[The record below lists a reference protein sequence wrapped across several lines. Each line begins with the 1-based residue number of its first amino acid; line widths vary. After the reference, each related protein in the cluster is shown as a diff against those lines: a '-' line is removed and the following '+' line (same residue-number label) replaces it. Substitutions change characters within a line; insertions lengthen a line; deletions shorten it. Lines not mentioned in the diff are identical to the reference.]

1 VITVDNSDFIETFN
15 FRLQKD
21 VKSFKLKDGFT
32 LDPAVIAFLV
42 AAVIII
48 LGFLGE
54 EFFNRTSIPD
64 SIFLLLFGVLLG
76 PIFHLFAQAELLA
89 ITPYFAALALIII
102 LFDGGLN
109 MDIRGAVQN
118 SPRALVLAVS
128 GWIINVL
135 ATAALCKFLLGWR
148 LLNGLLLGS
157 IVGGGSSIIVIALIR
172 KLKVSEKIE
181 TVLSLESILTDVLCT
196 VGAFTAINIILSGEV
211 SLGTALGS
219 VGAAFG
225 VGILIGLGF
234 GVAWLVILEKLK
246 GKPNAYMLTLAL
258 LFLTFVVATN
268 LGGNGAL
275 SALFF
280 GLIIG
285 NSRPIAKVLKFRT
298 TVSIDDHVR
307 DFHCQISFLIRS
319 FFFVFTGLLFS
330 LSSFTS
336 LFFGLFLA
344 FAFLGIRF
352 FAVKMSTLKSELR
365 KEETL
370 MTVMYPRGLAAA
382 VLASLPLTAGVPD
395 SQVFPEIA
403 FIVILTTIIVC
414 TIGVAIIKKR
424 KSRLPSTYT

>member
-1 VITVDNSDFIETFN
+1 M
-15 FRLQKD
+15 
-21 VKSFKLKDGFT
+21 
-32 LDPAVIAFLV
+32 DPAVIAFLV

-54 EFFNRTSIPD
+54 EFFKRTSIPD
-64 SIFLLLFGVLLG
+64 SILLLLFGVLLG
-76 PIFHLFAQAELLA
+76 PIFKLFAHEQLLA

-172 KLKVSEKIE
+172 KLKVSDKIE

-196 VGAFTAINIILSGEV
+196 VGAYTAINIILSGEV
-211 SLGTALGS
+211 STESALGS
-219 VGAAFG
+219 VGIAFG
-225 VGILIGLGF
+225 VGILVGLGF
-234 GVAWLVILEKLK
+234 GVSWLVILERIK
-246 GKPNAYMLTLAL
+246 GKPNAYMLTLAM

-268 LGGNGAL
+268 LNGNGAL

-285 NSRPIAKVLKFRT
+285 NSRHIGKQLKFRST
-298 TVSIDDHVR
+298 ISIDNSVR
-307 DFHCQISFLIRS
+307 DFHSQISFLIRS

-330 LSSFTS
+330 FSSYFS
-336 LFFGLFLA
+336 VIFGLLLSVT
-344 FAFLGIRF
+344 FLGIRVVV
-352 FAVKMSTLKSELR
+352 VKMAAVKSELSDYG
-365 KEETL
+365 TL
-370 MTVMYPRGLAAA
+370 MTVMFPRGLAAA
-382 VLASLPLTAGVPD
+382 VLASLPLTAGVPE

-403 FIVILTTIIVC
+403 FIVILTTIIIT
-414 TIGVAIIKKR
+414 TIGVAVLKKR
-424 KSRLPSTYT
+424 KGSSARSSSTYNSERNLLY

>member
-1 VITVDNSDFIETFN
+1 
-15 FRLQKD
+15 
-21 VKSFKLKDGFT
+21 

-64 SIFLLLFGVLLG
+64 SILLLLFGVLLG
-76 PIFHLFAQAELLA
+76 PVFQLFAHEELLA

-109 MDIRGAVQN
+109 MDIREAVKN
-118 SPRALVLAVS
+118 SPRALILAIT
-128 GWIINVL
+128 GWILNVL
-135 ATAALCKFLLGWR
+135 VTAALCKVLLGWR

-172 KLKVSEKIE
+172 KLKVTEKIE

-196 VGAFTAINIILSGEV
+196 VGAFTAINILLQEMSEGAAGGI
-211 SLGTALGS
+211 SLYAALGD
-219 VGAAFG
+219 VGVAFG
-225 VGILIGLGF
+225 VGILVGLGF
-234 GVAWLVILEKLK
+234 GVAWLVILERIK
-246 GKPNAYMLTLAL
+246 GKPNAYMLTLAM

-285 NSRPIAKVLKFRT
+285 NSRHIAKLIKFRT
-298 TVSIDDHVR
+298 TISIDKNVR
-307 DFHCQISFLIRS
+307 DFHSQISFLIRS

-330 LSSFTS
+330 LSSFMS
-336 LFFGLFLA
+336 VLFGLLISFT
-344 FAFLGIRF
+344 FLGIRF
-352 FAVKMSTLKSELR
+352 VVVKMASVKSELSDYGA
-365 KEETL
+365 L
-370 MTVMYPRGLAAA
+370 MTVMFPRGLAAA
-382 VLASLPLTAGVPD
+382 VLASIPLTSGVPG
-395 SQVFPEIA
+395 SQAFPEIA
-403 FIVILTTIIVC
+403 FIVILTTIIIC
-414 TIGVAIIKKR
+414 TVGVAIIKKR
-424 KSRLPSTYT
+424 TPSSSSTHKSEKNILY

>member
-1 VITVDNSDFIETFN
+1 
-15 FRLQKD
+15 
-21 VKSFKLKDGFT
+21 
-32 LDPAVIAFLV
+32 VIAFLV

-64 SIFLLLFGVLLG
+64 SILLLLFGVLLG
-76 PIFHLFAQAELLA
+76 PIFQLFAHEELLA

-109 MDIRGAVQN
+109 MDIREAVKN
-118 SPRALVLAVS
+118 SPRALILAIS
-128 GWIINVL
+128 GWILNVL
-135 ATAALCKFLLGWR
+135 VTAALCKVLLGWR

-172 KLKVSEKIE
+172 KLRVTEEIE

-196 VGAFTAINIILSGEV
+196 VGAFTAINILLQEMSEEGAAGGV
-211 SLGTALGS
+211 NLYSALGS
-219 VGAAFG
+219 VGVAFG
-225 VGILIGLGF
+225 VGILVGLGF
-234 GVAWLVILEKLK
+234 GVAWLVILERIK
-246 GKPNAYMLTLAL
+246 GKPNAYMLTLAM

-285 NSRPIAKVLKFRT
+285 NSRPIARLVKFRT
-298 TVSIDDHVR
+298 TVSIDNSVR
-307 DFHCQISFLIRS
+307 DFHSQISFLIRS

-330 LSSFTS
+330 FSSFTS
-336 LFFGLFLA
+336 VLIGLLLSFT
-344 FAFLGIRF
+344 FLGIRF
-352 FAVKMSTLKSELR
+352 IVVKMASVKSELR
-365 KEETL
+365 DYGTL
-370 MTVMYPRGLAAA
+370 MTVMFPRGLAAA
-382 VLASLPLTAGVPD
+382 VLASIPLTSGVPD

-403 FIVILTTIIVC
+403 FIVILTTIIITTV
-414 TIGVAIIKKR
+414 GVAVLKKR
-424 KSRLPSTYT
+424 KSRSPSTYNSKRNLLY

>member
-1 VITVDNSDFIETFN
+1 
-15 FRLQKD
+15 
-21 VKSFKLKDGFT
+21 

-42 AAVIII
+42 AGIIII

-64 SIFLLLFGVLLG
+64 SILLLLFGVLLG
-76 PIFHLFAQAELLA
+76 PVFQLFAHEELLA

-109 MDIRGAVQN
+109 MDIREALKN
-118 SPRALVLAVS
+118 SPRAFVLAIT
-128 GWIINVL
+128 GWILNVL
-135 ATAALCKFLLGWR
+135 VTAALCKFLLGWR

-172 KLKVSEKIE
+172 KLKVTEKIE

-196 VGAFTAINIILSGEV
+196 VGAFTAINILLQEV
-211 SLGTALGS
+211 SEEGVSGAVDLYSALGS
-219 VGAAFG
+219 VGLAFG
-225 VGILIGLGF
+225 VGILVGLSF
-234 GVAWLVILEKLK
+234 GVAWLVILEKIK
-246 GKPNAYMLTLAL
+246 GKPNAYMLTLAV
-258 LFLTFVVATN
+258 LFLTFVVTTN

-280 GLIIG
+280 GLIVG
-285 NSRPIAKVLKFRT
+285 NSRPIARLLKFRT
-298 TVSIDDHVR
+298 TVSIDNSVR

-330 LSSFTS
+330 FSSFTS
-336 LFFGLFLA
+336 VIIGLVLSFT
-344 FAFLGIRF
+344 FLGIRF
-352 FAVKMSTLKSELR
+352 VVVKMAVVKSELH
-365 KEETL
+365 EYETL
-370 MTVMYPRGLAAA
+370 MTVMFPRGLAAA
-382 VLASLPLTAGVPD
+382 VLASIPLTSGVPD

-414 TIGVAIIKKR
+414 TIGVAILKKR
-424 KSRLPSTYT
+424 KSNASLTYNSERNILY

>member
-1 VITVDNSDFIETFN
+1 
-15 FRLQKD
+15 
-21 VKSFKLKDGFT
+21 
-32 LDPAVIAFLV
+32 LDPAVVAFLV
-42 AAVIII
+42 AAVIIV

-54 EFFNRTSIPD
+54 EFFKRTSIPD
-64 SIFLLLFGVLLG
+64 SILLLLFGVLLG
-76 PIFHLFAQAELLA
+76 PIFQLFAHEQLLA

-109 MDIRGAVQN
+109 MDIREAVKN
-118 SPRALVLAVS
+118 SPRALVLAIT

-135 ATAALCKFLLGWR
+135 VTAALCKVLLGWR

-172 KLKVSEKIE
+172 KLKVTEKLE

-196 VGAFTAINIILSGEV
+196 VGAFTAINILLPPVSEGGEAAVSG
-211 SLGTALGS
+211 SINLGSALGS

-225 VGILIGLGF
+225 VGILVGLGF
-234 GVAWLVILEKLK
+234 GIAWLVILEKLK
-246 GKPNAYMLTLAL
+246 GKPNAYMLTLAM
-258 LFLTFVVATN
+258 LFLTFVVASN

-285 NSRPIAKVLKFRT
+285 NSRPIARLLKFRT
-298 TVSIDDHVR
+298 TVSIDSHVR
-307 DFHCQISFLIRS
+307 DFHSQISFLIRS

-336 LFFGLFLA
+336 VFIGLLLSFT
-344 FAFLGIRF
+344 FLGIRF
-352 FAVKMSTLKSELR
+352 VVVKMAAVKSELH
-365 KEETL
+365 EYETL
-370 MTVMYPRGLAAA
+370 MTIMFPRGLAAA

-403 FIVILTTIIVC
+403 FIVILTTIIITTV
-414 TIGVAIIKKR
+414 GVAVIKKR
-424 KSRLPSTYT
+424 KSSSSSTYGSASSRFY

>member
-1 VITVDNSDFIETFN
+1 MNPE
-15 FRLQKD
+15 
-21 VKSFKLKDGFT
+21 
-32 LDPAVIAFLV
+32 VIAFLV

-64 SIFLLLFGVLLG
+64 SILLLLFGVLLG
-76 PIFHLFAQAELLA
+76 PIFQLFAHEELLA

-109 MDIRGAVQN
+109 MDIREAVKN
-118 SPRALVLAVS
+118 SPRALVLAIT
-128 GWIINVL
+128 GWILNVL
-135 ATAALCKFLLGWR
+135 VTAAFCKVLLGWR

-196 VGAFTAINIILSGEV
+196 VGAFTMINILVSISSEEAVSSGV
-211 SLGTALGS
+211 DLYSALGS

-225 VGILIGLGF
+225 VGILVGLSL
-234 GVAWLVILEKLK
+234 GVAWLVILERIK
-246 GKPNAYMLTLAL
+246 GKPNAYMLTLAM

-268 LGGNGAL
+268 LEGNGAL

-285 NSRPIAKVLKFRT
+285 NSRHIAKRLKFRT
-298 TVSIDDHVR
+298 TISIDNSVR
-307 DFHCQISFLIRS
+307 DFHSQISFLIRS

-336 LFFGLFLA
+336 VLFGLLISVT
-344 FAFLGIRF
+344 FLGIRF
-352 FAVKMSTLKSELR
+352 VVVKMASVKSELGDYG
-365 KEETL
+365 TL
-370 MTVMYPRGLAAA
+370 MTVMFPRGLAAA
-382 VLASLPLTAGVPD
+382 VLASIPLTSGVPG

-403 FIVILTTIIVC
+403 FIVILATIVITTV
-414 TIGVAIIKKR
+414 GVAVLKKR
-424 KSRLPSTYT
+424 KSSSSSAYDSKRDLLY

>member
-1 VITVDNSDFIETFN
+1 V
-15 FRLQKD
+15 
-21 VKSFKLKDGFT
+21 
-32 LDPAVIAFLV
+32 DPAVIAFLV

-64 SIFLLLFGVLLG
+64 SILLLLFGVLLG
-76 PIFHLFAQAELLA
+76 PIFQLFAHEELLA

-109 MDIRGAVQN
+109 MDIREAVKN
-118 SPRALVLAVS
+118 SPRALVLAIT
-128 GWIINVL
+128 GWILNVL
-135 ATAALCKFLLGWR
+135 VTAALCKVLLGWR

-172 KLKVSEKIE
+172 KLKVTEKIE

-219 VGAAFG
+219 VGVAFG

-234 GVAWLVILEKLK
+234 GVAWLIILEKIK
-246 GKPNAYMLTLAL
+246 GKPNAYMLTLAM

-285 NSRPIAKVLKFRT
+285 NSRPIARLLKFRT
-298 TVSIDDHVR
+298 TVSIDSHVR
-307 DFHCQISFLIRS
+307 DFHSQISFLIRS

-336 LFFGLFLA
+336 LFFGLFLT
-344 FAFLGIRF
+344 FIFLGIRF
-352 FAVKMSTLKSELR
+352 VVVKMAAVKSELH
-365 KEETL
+365 EYENL
-370 MTVMYPRGLAAA
+370 MIIMFPRGLAAA
-382 VLASLPLTAGVPD
+382 VLASLPLTSGVPN
-395 SQVFPEIA
+395 SQVFPEIS
-403 FIVILTTIIVC
+403 FIVILTTIIV
-414 TIGVAIIKKR
+414 TTVGVAVIKKR
-424 KSRLPSTYT
+424 KSRSSSTYGSASSRFY

>member
-1 VITVDNSDFIETFN
+1 
-15 FRLQKD
+15 
-21 VKSFKLKDGFT
+21 
-32 LDPAVIAFLV
+32 VIAFLV

-64 SIFLLLFGVLLG
+64 SILLLLFGVLLG
-76 PIFHLFAQAELLA
+76 PIFQLFAHEELLA

-109 MDIRGAVQN
+109 MDIREAVKN
-118 SPRALVLAVS
+118 SPRALILAIS
-128 GWIINVL
+128 GWILNVL
-135 ATAALCKFLLGWR
+135 VTAALCKVLLGWR

-172 KLKVSEKIE
+172 KLKVTEEIE

-196 VGAFTAINIILSGEV
+196 VGAFTAINILLQEMSEEGAAGGV
-211 SLGTALGS
+211 NLYSALGS
-219 VGAAFG
+219 VGVAFG
-225 VGILIGLGF
+225 VGILVGLGF
-234 GVAWLVILEKLK
+234 GVAWLVILERIK
-246 GKPNAYMLTLAL
+246 GKPNAYMLTLAM

-285 NSRPIAKVLKFRT
+285 NSRPIARLVKFRT
-298 TVSIDDHVR
+298 TVSIDNSVR
-307 DFHCQISFLIRS
+307 DFHSQISFLIRS

-330 LSSFTS
+330 FSSFTS
-336 LFFGLFLA
+336 VIIGLLLSFT
-344 FAFLGIRF
+344 FLGIRF
-352 FAVKMSTLKSELR
+352 IVVKMASVKSELR
-365 KEETL
+365 DYGTL
-370 MTVMYPRGLAAA
+370 MTVMFPRGLAAA
-382 VLASLPLTAGVPD
+382 VLASLPLTSGVPD

-414 TIGVAIIKKR
+414 TIGVAVIKKR
-424 KSRLPSTYT
+424 KSRSSSTYNSKINQLY

>member
-1 VITVDNSDFIETFN
+1 
-15 FRLQKD
+15 
-21 VKSFKLKDGFT
+21 
-32 LDPAVIAFLV
+32 VIAFLV

-64 SIFLLLFGVLLG
+64 SILLLLFGVLLG
-76 PIFHLFAQAELLA
+76 PIFQLFAHEELLA

-109 MDIRGAVQN
+109 MDIREALRN
-118 SPRALVLAVS
+118 SPRAFVLAIS
-128 GWIINVL
+128 GWILNVL
-135 ATAALCKFLLGWR
+135 VTAALCKVLLGWR

-172 KLKVSEKIE
+172 KLKVTEKIE

-196 VGAFTAINIILSGEV
+196 VGAFTAINILLQEV
-211 SLGTALGS
+211 SEEGAAGGVNLYAALGS
-219 VGAAFG
+219 VGVAFG
-225 VGILIGLGF
+225 VGILVGLGF
-234 GVAWLVILEKLK
+234 GVAWLVILERIK
-246 GKPNAYMLTLAL
+246 GKPNAYMLTLAM

-285 NSRPIAKVLKFRT
+285 NSRPIARLVRFRT
-298 TVSIDDHVR
+298 TVSIDNSVR

-330 LSSFTS
+330 FSSFTS
-336 LFFGLFLA
+336 VLIGLLLSFT
-344 FAFLGIRF
+344 FLGIRVIV
-352 FAVKMSTLKSELR
+352 VKMASVKSELR
-365 KEETL
+365 DYGTL
-370 MTVMYPRGLAAA
+370 MTVMFPRGLAAA
-382 VLASLPLTAGVPD
+382 VLASIPLTSGVPD

-403 FIVILTTIIVC
+403 FIVILTTIIITTV
-414 TIGVAIIKKR
+414 GVAVLKKR
-424 KSRLPSTYT
+424 KKRSPSTYNSKTNLLY

>member
-1 VITVDNSDFIETFN
+1 M
-15 FRLQKD
+15 
-21 VKSFKLKDGFT
+21 
-32 LDPAVIAFLV
+32 IAFLV

-64 SIFLLLFGVLLG
+64 SILLLLFGVILG
-76 PIFHLFAQAELLA
+76 PIFQLFAQEELLA

-109 MDIRGAVQN
+109 MNIREAVKN
-118 SPRALVLAVS
+118 SPRALVLALS
-128 GWIINVL
+128 GWVLNVFV
-135 ATAALCKFLLGWR
+135 TAALCKVLLGWR

-172 KLKVSEKIE
+172 KLKVTEEIE

-196 VGAFTAINIILSGEV
+196 IGAFTAINIILSGEV
-211 SLGTALGS
+211 SLYSALGS
-219 VGAAFG
+219 VGIAFG
-225 VGILIGLGF
+225 VGILVGLGF
-234 GVAWLVILEKLK
+234 GVAWLIILEKIK
-246 GKPNAYMLTLAL
+246 GKPNAYMLTLAM

-285 NSRPIAKVLKFRT
+285 NSRPIARLMKFRT
-298 TVSIDDHVR
+298 TISIDDHVR

-330 LSSFTS
+330 FSSFAS
-336 LFFGLFLA
+336 VFFGIFLA
-344 FAFLGIRF
+344 FVFLGIRF
-352 FAVKMSTLKSELR
+352 LIVRMSTVKSELSEA
-365 KEETL
+365 KTL
-370 MTVMYPRGLAAA
+370 MTIMFPRGLAAA

-403 FIVILTTIIVC
+403 FIVILTTIVVC
-414 TIGVAIIKKR
+414 TIGVAVIKKR
-424 KSRLPSTYT
+424 KSRLSSTYDSRSNQFY

>member
-1 VITVDNSDFIETFN
+1 M
-15 FRLQKD
+15 
-21 VKSFKLKDGFT
+21 
-32 LDPAVIAFLV
+32 DPAVIAFLV

-64 SIFLLLFGVLLG
+64 SILLLLFGVLLG
-76 PIFHLFAQAELLA
+76 PIFQLFAHEELLA

-109 MDIRGAVQN
+109 MDIREAVKN
-118 SPRALVLAVS
+118 SPRALILAIS
-128 GWIINVL
+128 GWILNVFVT
-135 ATAALCKFLLGWR
+135 TAFCKFVLGWR

-172 KLKVSEKIE
+172 KLKVTEKIE

-211 SLGTALGS
+211 SLGAALGS
-219 VGAAFG
+219 VGVAFG
-225 VGILIGLGF
+225 VGILVGLGF
-234 GVAWLVILEKLK
+234 GVAWLIILEKIK
-246 GKPNAYMLTLAL
+246 GKPNSYMLTLAM
-258 LFLTFVVATN
+258 LFVAYVVATN

-280 GLIIG
+280 GLVIG
-285 NSRPIAKVLKFRT
+285 NSHHIAKLVKFRT
-298 TVSIDDHVR
+298 TVSIDTCVR

-336 LFFGLFLA
+336 VFLGLLLSFV
-344 FAFLGIRF
+344 FLGIRF
-352 FAVKMSTLKSELR
+352 VVVKMAAAKSELH
-365 KEETL
+365 EYETL
-370 MTVMYPRGLAAA
+370 MTIMLPRGLAAA
-382 VLASLPLTAGVPD
+382 VLASLPLTSGVPD

-403 FIVILTTIIVC
+403 FIVILTTIIITTV
-414 TIGVAIIKKR
+414 GVAAIKKR
-424 KSRLPSTYT
+424 KSPSSSTSISQIDRLY

>member
-1 VITVDNSDFIETFN
+1 
-15 FRLQKD
+15 
-21 VKSFKLKDGFT
+21 
-32 LDPAVIAFLV
+32 VIAFLV

-64 SIFLLLFGVLLG
+64 SILLLLFGVLLG
-76 PIFHLFAQAELLA
+76 PIFHLFAHEELLA

-109 MDIRGAVQN
+109 MNIHEAVRN
-118 SPRALVLAVS
+118 SPRALVLAIS
-128 GWIINVL
+128 GWIINVTV
-135 ATAALCKFLLGWR
+135 TAALCKLLLGWR

-172 KLKVSEKIE
+172 KLKVTEKIE

-211 SLGTALGS
+211 SLSTALGS
-219 VGAAFG
+219 VGMAFG

-234 GVAWLVILEKLK
+234 GIAWLVLLEKIK
-246 GKPNAYMLTLAL
+246 GQPNAYMLTLAM

-285 NSRPIAKVLKFRT
+285 NSRPIAKLFKFRT
-298 TVSIDDHVR
+298 TVSIDSHVR
-307 DFHCQISFLIRS
+307 DFHSQISFLIRS

-330 LSSFTS
+330 LSSLAS
-336 LFFGLFLA
+336 VFFGLFLS
-344 FAFLGIRF
+344 FVFLGIRF
-352 FAVKMSTLKSELR
+352 IVVKMAAVKSELHEYER
-365 KEETL
+365 L
-370 MTVMYPRGLAAA
+370 MTIMFPRGLAAA
-382 VLASLPLTAGVPD
+382 VLASLPLTSGVPD

-414 TIGVAIIKKR
+414 TVGVAIIKKSQGR
-424 KSRLPSTYT
+424 SSSRYNSGSSIIY

>member
-1 VITVDNSDFIETFN
+1 MNPE
-15 FRLQKD
+15 
-21 VKSFKLKDGFT
+21 
-32 LDPAVIAFLV
+32 VIAFLV
-42 AAVIII
+42 AGIIII

-64 SIFLLLFGVLLG
+64 SILLLLFGVILG
-76 PIFHLFAQAELLA
+76 PIFHLFAHEELLA

-109 MDIRGAVQN
+109 MDIREAVRN
-118 SPRALVLAVS
+118 SPRALILAIT
-128 GWIINVL
+128 GFTLNVL
-135 ATAALCKFLLGWR
+135 VTAVICKYLLGWR

-172 KLKVSEKIE
+172 KLKVTEKIE

-196 VGAFTAINIILSGEV
+196 VGAFTAINILLQVEAAGV
-211 SLGTALGS
+211 STGIDLYAALGS
-219 VGAAFG
+219 VGVAFG
-225 VGILIGLGF
+225 VGILVGLGF
-234 GVAWLVILEKLK
+234 GVAWLVVLERIK
-246 GKPNAYMLTLAL
+246 GKPNAYMLTLAM

-285 NSRPIAKVLKFRT
+285 NSRHIGRLVKFRT
-298 TVSIDDHVR
+298 TVSIDNSVR
-307 DFHCQISFLIRS
+307 DFHSQISFLIRS

-330 LSSFTS
+330 LSSFTPVLIGIALS
-336 LFFGLFLA
+336 LT
-344 FAFLGIRF
+344 FLGIRF
-352 FAVKMSTLKSELR
+352 VVVKVAAVKSELHDY
-365 KEETL
+365 ETL
-370 MTVMYPRGLAAA
+370 MTIMFARGLAAA
-382 VLASLPLTAGVPD
+382 VLASIPLTSGVPG

-414 TIGVAIIKKR
+414 TIGVAVIKKR
-424 KSRLPSTYT
+424 KGGSSSKSKSERNILY

>member
-1 VITVDNSDFIETFN
+1 MNPE
-15 FRLQKD
+15 
-21 VKSFKLKDGFT
+21 
-32 LDPAVIAFLV
+32 VIAFLV

-64 SIFLLLFGVLLG
+64 SILLLLFGVLLG
-76 PIFHLFAQAELLA
+76 PIFQLFAHEELLA

-109 MDIRGAVQN
+109 MDIREAVKN
-118 SPRALVLAVS
+118 SPRALVLAIT

-135 ATAALCKFLLGWR
+135 VTAVFCKVFLGWR

-196 VGAFTAINIILSGEV
+196 VGAFTMINILVSISSVEAVSSGV
-211 SLGTALGS
+211 DLYSAIGS

-225 VGILIGLGF
+225 VGILVGLSF
-234 GVAWLVILEKLK
+234 GVAWIVILERIK
-246 GKPNAYMLTLAL
+246 GKPNAYMLTLAM

-268 LGGNGAL
+268 LEGNGAL

-285 NSRPIAKVLKFRT
+285 NSRHIAKRLKFRT
-298 TVSIDDHVR
+298 TISIDNSVR
-307 DFHCQISFLIRS
+307 DFHSQISFLIRS

-336 LFFGLFLA
+336 VLFGLLLSA
-344 FAFLGIRF
+344 TFLGIRF
-352 FAVKMSTLKSELR
+352 VVVKMASVKSELGDYG
-365 KEETL
+365 TL
-370 MTVMYPRGLAAA
+370 MTVMFPRGLAAA
-382 VLASLPLTAGVPD
+382 VLASIPLTSGVPG
-395 SQVFPEIA
+395 SIVFPEIA
-403 FIVILTTIIVC
+403 FIVILTTIIITTV
-414 TIGVAIIKKR
+414 GVAVIKKR
-424 KSRLPSTYT
+424 ESSSSSTYNTKRNLLY